1 MTECPTRITFAGG
14 AATTGS
20 LSYQS
25 GESKTFVVELGA
37 PTAPVTFAFAISNTT
52 NFRVKVFDKSG
63 HEVALPQGKLSLVG
77 GTAIADYTVVV
88 TNTGTTRS
96 CELTITPTK

>member
-77 GTAIADYTVVV
+77 GTANADYTVVV